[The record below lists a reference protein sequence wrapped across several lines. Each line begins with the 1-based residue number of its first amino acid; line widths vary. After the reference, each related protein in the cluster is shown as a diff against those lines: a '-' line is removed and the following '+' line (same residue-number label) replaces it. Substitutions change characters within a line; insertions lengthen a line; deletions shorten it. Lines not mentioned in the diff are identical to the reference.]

1 MGLFD
6 VWDTFTDF
14 VGDWWKAFK
23 DRIWDIKN
31 ELWDWVDG
39 IAKYWVERANEFWDI
54 LNHTWTE
61 VEDLMEQAKSYAD
74 DIVTD
79 AVLKIDN
86 WITTFGETVA
96 ELWNKLEPY
105 FSSMITPIENAIDT
119 IQNIKIPSLEDIT
132 NSLKSSV
139 DNILNWDIPILNQ
152 SISDLWREANEIWD
166 EIWNNI
172 WTSLNNAWDDIN
184 NLWKTFAE
192 IPADVW
198 NAIIEGWNGIT
209 DFLFEQGERFI
220 EKILSIDLP
229 LDDFISQ
236 LREDVKKE
244 MEEEEEREV

>member
-1 MGLFD
+1 VREMGLLD

-14 VGDWWKAFK
+14 VWDWWKAFK
-23 DRIWDIKN
+23 DKIADVKN

-54 LNHTWTE
+54 LNHTWDE

-79 AVLKIDN
+79 AVLKIDK
-86 WITTFGETVA
+86 WVTEFGETVA

-105 FSSMITPIENAIDT
+105 FSSVITPLENALDT

-139 DNILNWDIPILNQ
+139 DDILNWDIPILNQ
-152 SISDLWREANEIWD
+152 SISDLWTEVNKIWD

-184 NLWKTFAE
+184 NLWKTINE

-198 NAIIEGWNGIT
+198 NAIVNGWDGLC
-209 DFLFEQGERFI
+209 DFLLSQGEKFV
-220 EKILSIDLP
+220 EKILDIDLP
-229 LDDFISQ
+229 IDDI
-236 LREDVKKE
+236 LEDL
-244 MEEEEEREV
+244 ERKIKGGGK

>member
-105 FSSMITPIENAIDT
+105 FSSMITPLENAVDA

-132 NSLKSSV
+132 NSLKSTV
-139 DNILNWDIPILNQ
+139 DDILNWDIPFLNQ
-152 SISDLWREANEIWD
+152 SVKDLWTEAD
-166 EIWNNI
+166 KIWNKI
-172 WTSLNNAWDDIN
+172 W
-184 NLWKTFAE
+184 E
-192 IPADVW
+192 IPEDAW
-198 NAIIEGWNGIT
+198 KAISGGWKGLV
-209 DFLFEQGERFI
+209 DFLTQKGEEFVDAL
-220 EKILSIDLP
+220 LSIDLP
-229 LDDFISQ
+229 FDDFISQ
-236 LREDVKKE
+236 IREDVEKE
-244 MEEEEEREV
+244 MEEEEERKG